1 MLSAA
6 LIVQGVILTALVFNC
21 THADGQ
27 THLEFV
33 NAGDGCN
40 IGFATGIGNAEECT
54 DSSVIPEGSRTAARA
69 SSSTELVKKVLLPQV
84 LISSF
89 ILSLHQA
96 VPPLDVRFA
105 SVASSPKSCDPL
117 ASLST
122 VVLLV

>member
-21 THADGQ
+21 THSDGQ

-40 IGFATGIGNAEECT
+40 VELAAGIQSTEECT
-54 DSSVIPEGSRTAARA
+54 DTSVIPDGSRTAARTA
-69 SSSTELVKKVLLPQV
+69 SSTELVKKVLLPDV
-84 LISSF
+84 LLSSF

-96 VPPLDVRFA
+96 IPPLDIRFA
-105 SVASSPKSCDPL
+105 SVASLPKPCNPL